1 MTRDPRWEAAVA
13 SHPHPLLFA
22 TVSGAHLYG
31 FPSPDSDADLRG
43 VHVLPLPDLLRIAPP
58 KETVDRT
65 WILDG
70 LEVDLVTHEARK
82 FFGLLLQRNGYVL
95 EQLCSPLV
103 VRTSPAHQE
112 LLSLVPRLVTRHHA
126 HHYRG
131 FAHTQWN
138 LFAKESPPRVKPLLY
153 VYRVLL
159 TGIHLLRTGTV
170 EANLVLLNEEYR
182 LPYVPD
188 LVARKVGGHEKAV
201 LQGAEVDFHAAE
213 FERLLARL
221 GEEETRSALPEA
233 PTARPALDDLL
244 VRIRLG

>member
-1 MTRDPRWEAAVA
+1 
-13 SHPHPLLFA
+13 
-22 TVSGAHLYG
+22 
-31 FPSPDSDADLRG
+31 
-43 VHVLPLPDLLRIAPP
+43 
-58 KETVDRT
+58 
-65 WILDG
+65 
-70 LEVDLVTHEARK
+70 
-82 FFGLLLQRNGYVL
+82 
-95 EQLCSPLV
+95 
-103 VRTSPAHQE
+103 
-112 LLSLVPRLVTRHHA
+112 
-126 HHYRG
+126 
-131 FAHTQWN
+131 
-138 LFAKESPPRVKPLLY
+138 VKPLLY

-201 LQGAEVDFHAAE
+201 LEGAEVDFHAAE